1 MPVFMGLIKT
11 NQTEAFNNLTFKYRI
26 LTILKLRTVKSK
38 NKGIVDDSETV
49 LRHK

>member
-26 LTILKLRTVKSK
+26 LTILTLRTVKSK
-38 NKGIVDDSETV
+38 TKVDDSENV